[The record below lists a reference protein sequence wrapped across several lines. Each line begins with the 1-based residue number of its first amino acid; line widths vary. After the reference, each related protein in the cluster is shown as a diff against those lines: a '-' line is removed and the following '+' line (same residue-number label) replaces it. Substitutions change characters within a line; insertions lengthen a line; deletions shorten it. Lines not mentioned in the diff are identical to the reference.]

1 MSELSDLVKML
12 KNKKESGSDYIGIVS
27 RVSGDTAYVQMTG
40 SDIMDTPVAMTVDCK
55 PGDRVRIRVNSGK
68 AWITGNDTAPPTND
82 TKSINKLTQ
91 KANDNDKRVNRM
103 QKAVDETAGVAANTN
118 QHFWMTEEGSDTG
131 AHITEIPR
139 KQFIADP
146 EHGGGNLLA
155 RSNGIAIRDGL
166 TDLAT
171 MTADNGIQIG
181 KSDGFRVIINQDS
194 IEMIDDSG
202 VTGFRISLDGNETQ
216 RTVSN
221 THNLNSRTKPT
232 IDFTAPIEDYTIS
245 FKATINS
252 TAYTA
257 TKTSAQLAVGDS
269 FYLGPSGT
277 RVRIARTGTTSFRAT
292 AIASGAVA
300 MPLVV
305 SYTVSMELSKINFT
319 GGNNLLWSGGYYMS
333 ADQTANLSENVS
345 EQLSGIVL
353 AWSAYAN
360 GAVQNYDWHYQ
371 FVPKDHVIARN
382 GHGIST
388 GIMSNAAG
396 SFVGVKYVYVADD
409 HITGYAGNSTS
420 QTGSG
425 ISFQNA
431 HWVLRYVLGV

>member
-27 RVSGDTAYVQMTG
+27 RVSGDTAYVQMAG
-40 SDIMDTPVAMTVDCK
+40 ADIMDTPVAMTVDCK

-82 TKSINKLTQ
+82 TKNIQ
-91 KANDNDKRVNRM
+91 KIQNDLYGSDGKVSTVTKIVERIG
-103 QKAVDETAGVAANTN
+103 QLAANTN
-118 QHFWMTEEGSDTG
+118 QFFWRTEKGTDTG
-131 AHITEIPR
+131 VHITEVPR
-139 KQFIADP
+139 EKFLKDP
-146 EHGGGNLLA
+146 ENGGGNLLA
-155 RSNGIAIRDGL
+155 RSNGIAVRDGL
-166 TDLAT
+166 TELAT

-221 THNLNSRTKPT
+221 TYNLNSRTKPT
-232 IDFTAPIEDYTIS
+232 NDFTAPIEDYTIS
-245 FKATINS
+245 FKVTIS
-252 TAYTA
+252 GTAYTA
-257 TKTSAQLAVGDS
+257 TKTTAQLPVGDS

-353 AWSAYAN
+353 AWSAYSN

-420 QTGSG
+420 QSGSG

>member
-1 MSELSDLVKML
+1 
-12 KNKKESGSDYIGIVS
+12 
-27 RVSGDTAYVQMTG
+27 
-40 SDIMDTPVAMTVDCK
+40 
-55 PGDRVRIRVNSGK
+55 
-68 AWITGNDTAPPTND
+68 
-82 TKSINKLTQ
+82 
-91 KANDNDKRVNRM
+91 M
-103 QKAVDETAGVAANTN
+103 QKAVDETAGLAANTN
-118 QHFWMTEEGSDTG
+118 QHFWVTEEGSDTG

-166 TDLAT
+166 TELAS
-171 MTADNGIQIG
+171 MTADNGIRIG
-181 KSDGFRVIINQDS
+181 KGDGFRVIINEDS

-221 THNLNSRTKPT
+221 TYNLNSRTKPT
-232 IDFTAPIEDYTIS
+232 NDFTAPIEDYTIS
-245 FKATINS
+245 FKVTIS
-252 TAYTA
+252 GTAYTA
-257 TKTSAQLAVGDS
+257 TKTTAQLPVGDS

>member
-1 MSELSDLVKML
+1 MSELRDLVRML
-12 KNKKESGSDYIGIVS
+12 KKNKPSGSDYTGTVT
-27 RVSGDTAYVQMTG
+27 RVDGKTAYVRLTG
-40 SDIMDTPVAMTVDCK
+40 SDIMDTPCRISVDCK
-55 PGDRVRIRVNSGK
+55 PGDNVRVRIDSGR
-68 AWITGNDTAPPTND
+68 AWVYGNDTAPPTND
-82 TKSINKLTQ
+82 TEKIKKLTQ
-91 KANDNDKRVNRM
+91 QADDNSKRINKT
-103 QKAVDETAGVAANTN
+103 QKAVDETMGVAGNTN
-118 QHFWMTEEGSDTG
+118 QYFWHTEEGSDTG
-131 AHITEIPR
+131 AHITEVPR

-146 EHGGGNLLA
+146 ENGGGNLLA

-166 TDLAT
+166 TELAS
-171 MTADNGIQIG
+171 MTADDGIRIG
-181 KSDGFRVIINQDS
+181 KSDSFRVIINQDS

-202 VTGFRISLDGNETQ
+202 VTGFRISLDGNESQ
-216 RTVSN
+216 RTVLN
-221 THNLNSRTKPT
+221 TYNLNSRTKPT
-232 IDFTAPIEDYTIS
+232 LEFSAPINNYTLTFRTTIS
-245 FKATINS
+245 G
-252 TAYTA
+252 TAYSA

-277 RVRIARTGTTSFRAT
+277 RIRVARTGTTSFKAT

-319 GGNNLLWSGGYYMS
+319 GGNNLLWSGEYYMS

-360 GAVQNYDWHYQ
+360 GAAQNYDWHYQ

-382 GHGIST
+382 GQGIST

-431 HWVLRYVLGV
+431 HWVLRFVLGV

>member
-1 MSELSDLVKML
+1 MSELSDLIKML
-12 KNKKESGSDYIGIVS
+12 RNKKESGSDYIGIVS
-27 RVSGDTAYVQMTG
+27 RVDGGTAYVQIAG
-40 SDIMDTPVAMTVDCK
+40 SDIMDTPVALTVDCK

-103 QKAVDETAGVAANTN
+103 QKAVDETAGLAANTN
-118 QHFWMTEEGSDTG
+118 QHFWVTEEGSDTG

-166 TDLAT
+166 TELAS
-171 MTADNGIQIG
+171 MTADDGIQIG
-181 KSDGFRVIINQDS
+181 KGDGFRVIINEDS

-221 THNLNSRTKPT
+221 TYNLNSRTKPT
-232 IDFTAPIEDYTIS
+232 NDFTAPIEDYTIS
-245 FKATINS
+245 FKATING

-257 TKTSAQLAVGDS
+257 TKTTAQLPVGDS

-333 ADQTANLSENVS
+333 ADQTATLSENVS

-382 GHGIST
+382 GQGIST